1 MFTSKLNF
9 SFLPNF
15 PLGPWPFFSQV
26 LLHVSQTANGIFMPS
41 SLSLG
46 FNGNKKHFLLL
57 VILNNAT
64 TFAASKHERA
74 IYFLLIPCP
83 LKMTSCYFF
92 WNISKRW
99 QGQHSHTVFPKANGE
114 VPPLTLEFGGTVP
127 PHVPLPSWAAAVK
140 ASYDTLLEPLF
151 CISQQPLVGW
161 VPVLPI
167 LPPSPT
173 KTQMDKIF
181 CLPVHRLVP
190 LWLTLSSSICI
201 HRRCHGITR
210 LEFMCKANQVDG
222 HRRATTIT
230 SVFPSPPGA
239 WFFWAR
245 LTCVPGC
252 RRKAGWQCCSFTWT
266 STS

>member
-83 LKMTSCYFF
+83 LKMTSGYFF
-92 WNISKRW
+92 GIFPRGDRGNTAAQFFQKQTGKSL
-99 QGQHSHTVFPKANGE
+99 HSLSN
-114 VPPLTLEFGGTVP
+114 LEE
-127 PHVPLPSWAAAVK
+127 L
-140 ASYDTLLEPLF
+140 
-151 CISQQPLVGW
+151 
-161 VPVLPI
+161 
-167 LPPSPT
+167 
-173 KTQMDKIF
+173 
-181 CLPVHRLVP
+181 CLP
-190 LWLTLSSSICI
+190 TCLSPAGLRQWKLLMILYLN
-201 HRRCHGITR
+201 RC
-210 LEFMCKANQVDG
+210 F
-222 HRRATTIT
+222 
-230 SVFPSPPGA
+230 VFPSSLLLDEFLFFQFCHHHPPKHRWTRFSVFQYIDRYLYDWHCLLQSVSTEGA
-239 WFFWAR
+239 
-245 LTCVPGC
+245 TE
-252 RRKAGWQCCSFTWT
+252 
-266 STS
+266 